1 MLQSLHIV
9 NFAIIED
16 TIIELT
22 DGATVFTGETGAGK
36 SILIDALAILL
47 GRRARTDLIRT
58 GAEFFKVEGVFSA
71 DDEIVSILSS
81 FGFDAADSQIII
93 TRKLNRSGRGICTIN
108 GDFCTV
114 KQLEFIGRKL
124 VRLHEQNDAIE
135 LLSSEY
141 CRRIIDRF
149 TPEIST
155 LRDEYDHIY
164 QEWKETKKN
173 LEEFH
178 AHRQENERRIDIL
191 EWELEQIRTANI
203 INGEDEEI
211 DRRLS
216 ILQNYEKII
225 YSIKAALS
233 ALSDEGGARDLL
245 ASASK
250 AVSTASRYDKEMK
263 ETDEELRT
271 VLYSLEDIEGKL
283 DTYIS
288 AADFSD
294 EELSELQSRSNILIG
309 LKRKFGPTLA
319 DVIHYEENAEKECT
333 SLKNLIY
340 ENKEMQ
346 EKYKLLTEAVMKKAE
361 ALNRQ
366 RILTGC
372 EFTEKIISLLQD
384 MGMDDPRMTLHLI
397 PAAAPVSSGV
407 EEMELY
413 FSANRGESLRSMKE
427 TASGGELSRI
437 ALAIEIV
444 ISRLMRGQTLVFDEI
459 DVGISGRT
467 AQMVSEKMSILG
479 KNHQIICIT
488 HLPQIA
494 AMADTHFVIEK
505 ISSAKETETRIRRL
519 SDEQS
524 TEELARMLGGV
535 EITQA
540 VLANAKE
547 MKELAKNQKQYS

>member
-1 MLQSLHIV
+1 M
-9 NFAIIED
+9 
-16 TIIELT
+16 
-22 DGATVFTGETGAGK
+22 
-36 SILIDALAILL
+36 
-47 GRRARTDLIRT
+47 
-58 GAEFFKVEGVFSA
+58 
-71 DDEIVSILSS
+71 
-81 FGFDAADSQIII
+81 
-93 TRKLNRSGRGICTIN
+93 
-108 GDFCTV
+108 
-114 KQLEFIGRKL
+114 
-124 VRLHEQNDAIE
+124 
-135 LLSSEY
+135 
-141 CRRIIDRF
+141 
-149 TPEIST
+149 
-155 LRDEYDHIY
+155 
-164 QEWKETKKN
+164 
-173 LEEFH
+173 
-178 AHRQENERRIDIL
+178 
-191 EWELEQIRTANI
+191 
-203 INGEDEEI
+203 
-211 DRRLS
+211 
-216 ILQNYEKII
+216 
-225 YSIKAALS
+225 
-233 ALSDEGGARDLL
+233 

-384 MGMDDPRMTLHLI
+384 MGMNDPRMTLHLI

-459 DVGISGRT
+459 DVGISG
-467 AQMVSEKMSILG
+467 K
-479 KNHQIICIT
+479 
-488 HLPQIA
+488 
-494 AMADTHFVIEK
+494 
-505 ISSAKETETRIRRL
+505 
-519 SDEQS
+519 
-524 TEELARMLGGV
+524 
-535 EITQA
+535 
-540 VLANAKE
+540 
-547 MKELAKNQKQYS
+547 

>member
-225 YSIKAALS
+225 YSVKAALS

-427 TASGGELSRI
+427 TAS
-437 ALAIEIV
+437 V
-444 ISRLMRGQTLVFDEI
+444 
-459 DVGISGRT
+459 
-467 AQMVSEKMSILG
+467 
-479 KNHQIICIT
+479 
-488 HLPQIA
+488 
-494 AMADTHFVIEK
+494 
-505 ISSAKETETRIRRL
+505 
-519 SDEQS
+519 
-524 TEELARMLGGV
+524 
-535 EITQA
+535 
-540 VLANAKE
+540 
-547 MKELAKNQKQYS
+547 

>member
-203 INGEDEEI
+203 
-211 DRRLS
+211 
-216 ILQNYEKII
+216 
-225 YSIKAALS
+225 
-233 ALSDEGGARDLL
+233 SDEGGARDLL

-459 DVGISGRT
+459 DVGISGKIGIQI
-467 AQMVSEKMSILG
+467 AKKIKILS
-479 KNHQIICIT
+479 KYLQVLIIT
-488 HLPQIA
+488 HLPQTASIPGRYYK
-494 AMADTHFVIEK
+494 IEK
-505 ISSAKETETRIRRL
+505 IISRGQTSSKAMLLDGRQQVENIAQMISGMSKSENAIRSALEMQKIL
-519 SDEQS
+519 SDD
-524 TEELARMLGGV
+524 
-535 EITQA
+535 
-540 VLANAKE
+540 
-547 MKELAKNQKQYS
+547 